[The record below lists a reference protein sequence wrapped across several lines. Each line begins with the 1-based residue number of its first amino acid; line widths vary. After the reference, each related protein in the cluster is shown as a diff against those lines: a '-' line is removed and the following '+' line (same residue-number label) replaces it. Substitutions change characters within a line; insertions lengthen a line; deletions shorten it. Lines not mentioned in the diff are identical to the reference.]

1 MFIRF
6 CKASVTVVPRHFR
19 QVVQKAAGEEG
30 ARRTTVT
37 SRTTISDSTSATAT
51 EKLTR
56 MPQASNG
63 FNHMHLSM
71 QRLLV
76 SKG

>member
-6 CKASVTVVPRHFR
+6 CKATVTVVPRHFR

-30 ARRTTVT
+30 ARRHLPHDHLGQHVRD
-37 SRTTISDSTSATAT
+37 SHGKSDQDAAS
-51 EKLTR
+51 K
-56 MPQASNG
+56 SNG